1 MPSGSARSVRPT
13 ASPALAWGAGT
24 LATLLVLWI
33 VATSVTGIVPA
44 RVLPSPVAV
53 VQRAAVLVATP
64 FSGATLE
71 GHAVASLTRWA
82 IGVVFAIVL
91 GIPLGILLAWLPP
104 VRVAVNPVFELLRF
118 IPPGG
123 PSGRRFVS
131 T

>member
-24 LATLLVLWI
+24 LATLLALWI

-71 GHAVASLTRWA
+71 GHAVASLTRSCVCTRSA
-82 IGVVFAIVL
+82 ISRNAASPAIC
-91 GIPLGILLAWLPP
+91 P
-104 VRVAVNPVFELLRF
+104 
-118 IPPGG
+118 
-123 PSGRRFVS
+123 
-131 T
+131 